1 MPPHIIIMGMP
12 LPIIMDI
19 CLQHCISM
27 SFMAGSM
34 GLISQVM
41 PSPVMVQVILHIII
55 GIIMPPIGIP
65 PIIGM
70 EPPIIGIIAFIIGIM
85 GFIMGIMLLIGIIA
99 GIAVVFMTY
108 SLSLASGNANASI
121 DSVNG

>member
-1 MPPHIIIMGMP
+1 
-12 LPIIMDI
+12 
-19 CLQHCISM
+19 
-27 SFMAGSM
+27 
-34 GLISQVM
+34 
-41 PSPVMVQVILHIII
+41 
-55 GIIMPPIGIP
+55 
-65 PIIGM
+65 
-70 EPPIIGIIAFIIGIM
+70 M